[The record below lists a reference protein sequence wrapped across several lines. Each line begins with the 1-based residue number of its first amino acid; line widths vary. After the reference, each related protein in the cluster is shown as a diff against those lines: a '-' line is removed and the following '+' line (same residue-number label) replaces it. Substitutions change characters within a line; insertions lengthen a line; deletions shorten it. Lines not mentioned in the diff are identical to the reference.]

1 MARKPYAL
9 MMVNGEEY
17 KLKITAAASMDAEKR
32 LGKGLLEAGG
42 DLRSITTQVTI
53 LWAALQAYHH
63 GMSLSAATDLF
74 DEYMDSEDGCTENF
88 INLMNEVMEV
98 SGFTRTAKPD
108 KKPVKAAE
116 LNQ

>member
-9 MMVNGEEY
+9 MVVNGEEY
-17 KLKITAAASMDAEKR
+17 KLKISAAASMDAEKR
-32 LGKGLLEAGG
+32 LGKGLLEAGA

-63 GMSLSAATDLF
+63 GVSLNTAADIW
-74 DEYMDSEDGCTENF
+74 DEYMASEDGCTENF

-98 SGFTRTAKPD
+98 SGFTRAAKPEQ
-108 KKPVKAAE
+108 KPEKAG
-116 LNQ
+116 